1 MGANHP
7 PAHGR
12 GFSKFLAW
20 RPGVYTSHLKKKK
33 KVPAAVY
40 VKFNGINAKSGGGV
54 GDHGSSGDQFQS

>member
-20 RPGVYTSHLKKKK
+20 CPGVYTSHLEKKM
-33 KVPAAVY
+33 VPAAVY
-40 VKFNGINAKSGGGV
+40 VKFNGINARSGGGITALLV
-54 GDHGSSGDQFQS
+54 ISFRAD